1 MALGIARNFLDG
13 SSTERLSQVMP
24 SNSPSILIYSTVRW
38 TLAARLAISFR
49 DLGCRVHPI
58 CPDGHPLHFVRG
70 IERCHPI
77 RSWSAQ
83 HSLREAIQAAH
94 PDYVVPT
101 DDRALADLHA
111 LASDHPQYLELM
123 VRSLGASKSF
133 EIVRSRVDLLALAES
148 LQIRTPRTV
157 RLLSLQKATCY
168 ANSWDFPAFVK
179 RDGTFGGAGVS
190 IVRTPRE
197 LVDAYQRLRRGAP
210 LAVRFKRR
218 LVDGD
223 IFAFSRFSARSS
235 RQISLQSFVAGT
247 PANAMYSCFQG
258 KLLASLQVSTLCAQH
273 ATGAALIVKRLNDP
287 RIQEAGR
294 KIAKALTLSGFF
306 GLDFLLEK
314 GSGHPYLLE
323 MNPRATQ
330 LGHLPLEDQAE
341 GASLAE
347 ALWRAWTGNRS
358 RQPAAPV
365 APTKLPE
372 RIAFYPQALI
382 LGANNPLLNAAHLDR
397 PDQEPEL
404 LRELSR
410 TLLPPRGL
418 LSRLVYRFHIA
429 HRKEPVVFPE
439 SDDRTESS

>member
-1 MALGIARNFLDG
+1 MDQALNGA
-13 SSTERLSQVMP
+13 SQVMP
-24 SNSPSILIYSTVRW
+24 SNSPVILIYSTVCW
-38 TLAARLAISFR
+38 PLAARLAICFR
-49 DLGCRVHPI
+49 DLGCRVHSI

-70 IERCHPI
+70 IERCHPT

-83 HSLREAIQAAH
+83 HSLLKAIQVAH

-101 DDRALADLHA
+101 DDRALGELHA

-133 EIVRSRVDLLALAES
+133 EVVRSRVDLLALAES

-157 RLLSLQKATCY
+157 RLLSLQKATCH
-168 ANSWDFPAFVK
+168 ANSWNYPAFVK
-179 RDGTFGGAGVS
+179 CDGTFAGAGVA

-197 LVDAYQRLRRGAP
+197 LVYAYQRLRRGAP
-210 LAVRFKRR
+210 LAVRLKRR

-223 IFAFSRFSARSS
+223 IFAFSRSSARSP
-235 RQISLQSFVAGT
+235 RQISLQSFVPGT

-258 KLLASLQVSTLCAQH
+258 KLLASLQVSTICAQY

-287 RIQEAGR
+287 RIQEAGK
-294 KIAKALTLSGFF
+294 KIAMALTLSGFF

-314 GSGHPYLLE
+314 GSGYPYLIE

-330 LGHLPLEDQAE
+330 LGHLPLENQIE

-358 RQPAAPV
+358 RRPAAPLT
-365 APTKLPE
+365 PTKLPE
-372 RIAFYPQALI
+372 RIAFYPQALM
-382 LGANNPLLNAAHLDR
+382 LGANNSLVNSAYLDR

-404 LRELSR
+404 LRELSKTVLPER
-410 TLLPPRGL
+410 RLLY
-418 LSRLVYRFHIA
+418 RLIHRLYIA
-429 HRKEPVVFPE
+429 HRKEPVVFPDPE
-439 SDDRTESS
+439 DGTGPF